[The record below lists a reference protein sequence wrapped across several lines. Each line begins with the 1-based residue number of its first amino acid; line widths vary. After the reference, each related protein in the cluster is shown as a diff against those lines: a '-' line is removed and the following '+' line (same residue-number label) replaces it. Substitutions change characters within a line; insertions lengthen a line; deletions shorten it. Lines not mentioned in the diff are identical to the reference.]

1 MRILFIY
8 PNVTRQKMPQLGI
21 CSLAAVARQFTDECD
36 MYDLT
41 VIPRGQ
47 EIDALRS
54 KVKAFEP
61 DILAVSCRSNELN
74 FINRL
79 FRAVN
84 LKKPIKIFGGPHAT
98 VAPDDL
104 GELADIVVLG
114 EGEETF
120 AEILEKIDRGQEIAA
135 IKGCWVNR
143 KRTTMKNGLRNLIPD
158 LDLLPMPYWRI
169 FDGIHY
175 YNCYVRHLFKG
186 AKVVGTFEAS
196 RGCPYACTYCSNDYF
211 RRLYHNNKKWR
222 REKSPER
229 IVREIQAFRRDYG
242 LDCVC
247 WIDEIFLT
255 NTERLRRFSEL
266 YRSEIGKPFLFMER
280 PENMTDEKVR
290 LIKQAGAQW
299 VSIGIESGNERI
311 RRDLLNRHYPN
322 RTIVDAFQT
331 ARRHRLKTHA
341 FTMIGFP
348 GEDRNAIFETYSML
362 RETRPTTAQTTIF
375 FPLKGTALYEKVVAD
390 GLLNPATCVLSTYY
404 EGSSLSF
411 PVEKKRALLRDQ
423 LLLVNYDL
431 ISPRLFVRAEN
442 NRLIFAG
449 LKVIDRCR
457 RYYRMFREVGFQY
470 ALRAIWRRILLR
482 FRRGKIQII

>member
-1 MRILFIY
+1 
-8 PNVTRQKMPQLGI
+8 MPQLGI
-21 CSLAAVARQFTDECD
+21 CSLAAVARQLTNECD

-47 EIDALRS
+47 EIEAFRS
-54 KVKAFEP
+54 KMKAFEP

-79 FRAVN
+79 FRAVD
-84 LKKPIKIFGGPHAT
+84 LKKSIKIFGGPHAT
-98 VAPDDL
+98 VAPDDFD
-104 GELADIVVLG
+104 ELADIVVLG

-120 AEILEKIDRGQEIAA
+120 AEILENIGGRRDITA
-135 IKGCWVNR
+135 IKGCWINR
-143 KRTTMKNGLRNLIPD
+143 GRTTVKNGLRELIPD
-158 LDLLPMPYWRI
+158 LDLLPIPYWRI

-175 YNCYVRHLFKG
+175 YNCYVRSLFKG
-186 AKVVGTFEAS
+186 ARVVGTFEAS
-196 RGCPYACTYCSNDYF
+196 RGCPYACSYCSNDYF
-211 RRLYHNNKKWR
+211 RRLYQNNKKWR

-290 LIKQAGAQW
+290 VIKKAGAQW
-299 VSIGIESGNERI
+299 VSIGIESGNEHI

-322 RTIVDAFQT
+322 RTILDAFQT
-331 ARRHRLKTHA
+331 ARRYQLKSHA

-348 GEDRNAIFETYSML
+348 GEDRNAIFETYVML
-362 RETRPTTAQTTIF
+362 REARPTTAQTTIF
-375 FPLKGTALYEKVVAD
+375 FPLKGTALYEKVAAE
-390 GLLNPATCVLSTYY
+390 GLINPATCVLSNFYN
-404 EGSSLSF
+404 GSSLSF
-411 PVEKKRALLRDQ
+411 TPEKKRQLLRDQ

-431 ISPRLFVRAEN
+431 VSPRIFVLAEN
-442 NRLIFAG
+442 NKLIFAG

-457 RYYRMFREVGFQY
+457 RSYRQFREVGLRY
-470 ALRAIWRRILLR
+470 ALRAIIRRLWSK
-482 FRRGKIQII
+482 FRRSKFK